1 MVSQVASVPTILES
15 LPTRPPTP
23 PRERKQ
29 DASSSSKPGLSSQPV
44 DTRFNLHTPPS
55 CSVHT
60 TDTSNASSR
69 KSTKKVGFLAQ
80 AEYRE
85 APTYATYATYADKE
99 NVRKQTTPASALSSG
114 NSAKPVKS
122 ILKQT
127 DPISPNP
134 LALLAFG
141 DEVAGQINIV
151 TMLDSTIKQLA
162 GADRD
167 SKIDAYTMLARAL
180 KASNNLPDRVALHD
194 KMSLFMQ
201 FIQRDVTTKNPDGT
215 IDSSMINHALTLLCT
230 FFHFPAISS
239 TLSSDFGIFI
249 IEHCIKSFGDPAIPK
264 DVTRHLMQVV
274 ASQDFTGKVIT
285 ADRVGRLV
293 TTLHKIEEHIKGKSI
308 IMSRICIYRRL
319 VKQAKSH
326 MVTHSDW
333 LLDLFTDMLS
343 SLKEIRAS
351 AIALGLEASFSVGK
365 ERQLS
370 RRVMEILQLRVE
382 ETQYIEY
389 YISRLMSM
397 TKDKTESASVPQVWS
412 VIILLLRCPVDR
424 WEFFAPFLEIIQRC
438 FNSGDFHTK
447 LEANY
452 AWNRLVYCLHFN
464 ESSFSKSIATICQ
477 PFLSQL
483 RRKGVGKQA
492 DEIRKRKVV
501 IGGIC
506 NLYYYAFGPN
516 LSTARVET
524 YWDACVR
531 PLILQLAPLKA
542 DGESVDKAAPNLPE
556 SLTQSIFIL
565 TSLFNSSSPRLWKE
579 DRVADSTLIKP
590 AELPVLDPKWVRRNV
605 QRVFAVVGPIL
616 EDTFLDLANPESPS
630 YQLWRALVSAVATA
644 ASKEVKV
651 SSETVTFMAQS
662 FNTLILIWSRGL
674 DQPGARPESQQRFLD
689 ATQTYVSTMT
699 ESLGLLPFTEKR
711 LSLQDGSSFKL
722 VATPSNRSGKVNG
735 LARTPLHH
743 LFPMLSTLP
752 PGIPDNDGLLNL
764 LRVVFDPFIISR
776 SSSHGKVDLARELM
790 QTLPVDVPCSY
801 GPWVFISDILSL
813 SLESSQSSYQ
823 TAASSSQPITIGQ
836 EYREIVKHL
845 ERGIK
850 STPHLPWE
858 QWHSLFQSLVARVTS
873 EAGEA
878 GCAIVVVEPLAKS
891 LWEFISPREDAM
903 PHNILKACIDLVAT
917 AKHPRDRQALDAA
930 KRRLWGTS
938 IAGPRSTFDPFDTF
952 YRFTNHL
959 LGLAYIHFVQSD
971 GNEITAAVLTE
982 VTGFLTRCNP
992 SLALKS
998 LLQLQ
1003 HSISLWIQDANAQYS
1018 SRQSSKVYGAVKA
1031 LWGRVCSS
1039 LSDTGSSENWQL
1051 DAIEELLC
1059 AAFLSKHKDIVNS
1072 VSSMWNRTF
1081 EQAEEIKYPEKLQG
1095 VLISIHSYVDIVL
1108 PGLDLSTNG
1117 SAGQELS
1124 FVESQDDLDTSN
1136 APLDTESI
1144 HQITQTGRPASGR
1157 STTPGSVRLSLLDGR
1172 RPDITPNT
1180 SRPRSA
1186 RQGTTPRLRHNDS
1199 QIQFAP
1205 IVSSSPSQDAV
1216 ESRVLTDRQKEVRE
1230 RQRENAAMFPHIRSS
1245 TEKRKPHRSAVE
1257 HQEQIKL
1264 RETRVATPERSRQL
1278 EDYVSSTPTPRRGQ
1292 AHMIDDHEM
1301 TDDVPSSP
1309 PEPRRNLLEEMRPQ
1323 PRSSDM
1329 FIDFPVSSSPVSG
1342 SPVPKR
1348 QPTLAIEAPV
1358 EQGYMEIDQDE
1369 IMGDSDQDEQ
1379 GTPKAKPSSGPILQE
1394 TTDST
1399 QDAVLGKN
1407 DIEHST
1413 PRRTRSM
1420 GKVPESPPR
1429 SSDQELFVDA
1439 PTSPVSRTPRTLRSN
1454 AVARNQA
1461 ERASTSSSQAKDRSF
1476 ELSDGEERSF
1486 ARLVVE
1492 LDSKK
1497 CKPQPM
1503 NKQGS
1508 PVKRKSDKLDAE
1520 NVAVETGSRKTRSQS
1535 KKEEDSQSS
1544 SAVPT
1549 SSAEAETPRSSSK
1562 RSRRKRKRQAEK
1574 NQEPSASH
1582 KKRKHRKNS
1591 EADVVAG
1598 DEFEGETSAASV
1610 PNSQLSEIDATIENK
1625 IIVAVEGSGELDT
1638 DMSFSEV
1645 QEPPATRPMQQ
1656 NQQDSSPA
1664 GLNDS
1669 LEERESER
1677 ESDTEAVNLQI
1688 ITEASQQSE
1697 IEPAPAEAT
1706 EEDMIVDA
1714 DANMASHAE
1723 VNETIGGRAGM
1734 AAGPMMAEHL
1744 HTEEP
1749 IVEKSQAERIM
1760 DALKGGLESLR
1771 TATLTRDEVNKIE
1784 DMFFDIKKELYQAES
1799 RGRH

>member
-1 MVSQVASVPTILES
+1 MVSQVASVPRILES

-29 DASSSSKPGLSSQPV
+29 DVPSSSKQVLSSQPV
-44 DTRFNLHTPPS
+44 DARLNLHTPPS
-55 CSVHT
+55 YPVDT
-60 TDTSNASSR
+60 ADTSHASSR

-85 APTYATYATYADKE
+85 APTYADKE
-99 NVRKQTTPASALSSG
+99 NVRKQTTPASALSSA

-141 DEVAGQINIV
+141 DEGIGQINIV

-201 FIQRDVTTKNPDGT
+201 FIQRDVTTKDPDGT

-249 IEHCIKSFGDPAIPK
+249 IEHCIKSFDDPAIPK
-264 DVTRHLMQVV
+264 DVIRHLMQVV
-274 ASQDFTGKVIT
+274 ASQDFSGKVMT

-308 IMSRICIYRRL
+308 IMSRILIYRRL

-382 ETQYIEY
+382 EMQYIEY
-389 YISRLMSM
+389 YISRLMNM
-397 TKDKTESASVPQVWS
+397 TKDKIESASVPQVWS

-424 WEFFAPFLEIIQRC
+424 WEFFTPFLEIIQRC

-483 RRKGVGKQA
+483 RRKGIGKQI

-516 LSTARVET
+516 LSSARVET

-531 PLILQLAPLKA
+531 PLILQLAPPKA
-542 DGESVDKAAPNLPE
+542 DGKSVDSAAPTLSEN
-556 SLTQSIFIL
+556 LTQSIFIL
-565 TSLFNSSSPRLWKE
+565 TSLFNSSTPRLWKE

-590 AELPVLDPKWVRRNV
+590 AELPVLDPKWVRRNA

-630 YQLWRALVSAVATA
+630 YQLWRALVSAVAIA

-662 FNTLILIWSRGL
+662 FSTLVLIWSRGL
-674 DQPGARPESQQRFLD
+674 DQPNAEPESQQRFLD
-689 ATQTYVSTMT
+689 ATQTYVSTMS
-699 ESLGLLPFTEKR
+699 ESLGLLPFTEKK

-722 VATPSNRSGKVNG
+722 IATPSNRSGKVHG

-743 LFPMLSTLP
+743 LFSMLSALP

-764 LRVVFDPFIISR
+764 LRVVFDPFVISR

-823 TAASSSQPITIGQ
+823 TTASSSQPITIGQ

-858 QWHSLFQSLVARVTS
+858 QWHPLFQSLVARVTA

-878 GCAIVVVEPLAKS
+878 GCAIVIVEPLAKS
-891 LWEFISPREDAM
+891 LWEFVAPREDAM
-903 PHNILKACIDLVAT
+903 PYNIFKACIELVAT
-917 AKHPRDRQALDAA
+917 ARQPRDRQALDAA

-938 IAGPRSTFDPFDTF
+938 IAGPRSTFDPFDNF
-952 YRFTNHL
+952 YRLTNHL
-959 LGLAYIHFVQSD
+959 LGLAYVHFVQYD
-971 GNEITAAVLTE
+971 ENEITGALTE
-982 VTGFLTRCNP
+982 VTSFLSRCNP
-992 SLALKS
+992 SLVSKS

-1003 HSISLWIQDANAQYS
+1003 HSISLWIQDANTQYG
-1018 SRQSSKVYGAVKA
+1018 SRQSSKVYEAVKA
-1031 LWGRVCSS
+1031 LWERICSS
-1039 LSDTGSSENWQL
+1039 LLGKDSPENWQL
-1051 DAIEELLC
+1051 NAIEELLC
-1059 AAFLSKHKDIVNS
+1059 GAFLSRHKDIVNS
-1072 VSSMWNRTF
+1072 VSSVWNRTF
-1081 EQAEEIKYPEKLQG
+1081 EHAEEIKYPERLQE
-1095 VLISIHSYVDIVL
+1095 VLISIHSHVDIVL
-1108 PGLDLSTNG
+1108 PGLDLSTHG
-1117 SAGQELS
+1117 STKQELS
-1124 FVESQDDLDTSN
+1124 FLESQDDLDISN
-1136 APLDTESI
+1136 PPLDIENI
-1144 HQITQTGRPASGR
+1144 HQTPQAERPSSRR
-1157 STTPGSVRLSLLDGR
+1157 SVTPGSMRLSLLGGR
-1172 RPDITPNT
+1172 RPDVTPNT

-1186 RQGTTPRLRHNDS
+1186 RQRTTPRPRHDDS

-1205 IVSSSPSQDAV
+1205 IESSSPSQDVA
-1216 ESRVLTDRQKEVRE
+1216 ESQVLTDRQKEVRE

-1245 TEKRKPHRSAVE
+1245 TEKRKPLHSAVE
-1257 HQEQIKL
+1257 HREQITIG
-1264 RETRVATPERSRQL
+1264 ETPAATPERSRQI
-1278 EDYVSSTPTPRRGQ
+1278 EAYVSSTPTPRRGQ
-1292 AHMIDDHEM
+1292 AHMIDDQEM

-1323 PRSSDM
+1323 SRSNDM
-1329 FIDFPVSSSPVSG
+1329 FLDFPISSSPVSG
-1342 SPVPKR
+1342 SPAPKR
-1348 QPTLAIEAPV
+1348 QPALVREAPA
-1358 EQGYMEIDQDE
+1358 EQEDMVIDQDE
-1369 IMGDSDQDEQ
+1369 VMGVSDQDEQ
-1379 GTPKAKPSSGPILQE
+1379 ETPKAKPHSGPIPGE
-1394 TTDST
+1394 IKDSA
-1399 QDAVLGKN
+1399 QDVMLNKN
-1407 DIEHST
+1407 NVEHST
-1413 PRRTRSM
+1413 PRRTRST
-1420 GKVPESPPR
+1420 GKAPASSPR
-1429 SSDQELFVDA
+1429 SSDRELFVDA
-1439 PTSPVSRTPRTLRSN
+1439 PTSPVARTPRTLRSN
-1454 AVARNQA
+1454 AVAKKQA
-1461 ERASTSSSQAKDRSF
+1461 EGTNISSSQPKDRSF

-1497 CKPQPM
+1497 CNPQPA
-1503 NKQGS
+1503 NKRGS
-1508 PVKRKSDKLDAE
+1508 PTKRKADKLDME
-1520 NVAVETGSRKTRSQS
+1520 SVAVEAGSRKTRSQS
-1535 KKEEDSQSS
+1535 KKEEDSQPS
-1544 SAVPT
+1544 SAAPT

-1574 NQEPSASH
+1574 SQEPSSSH
-1582 KKRKHRKNS
+1582 KKRKHRKNV
-1591 EADVVAG
+1591 EAEVDAG

-1610 PNSQLSEIDATIENK
+1610 HNSQLSEIDATVENK
-1625 IIVAVEGSGELDT
+1625 IIVAVEGSAELDT

-1645 QEPPATRPMQQ
+1645 QEPTATRPAQQ
-1656 NQQDSSPA
+1656 VQQDSSPV
-1664 GLNDS
+1664 GFDDS
-1669 LEERESER
+1669 LVERESER

-1697 IEPAPAEAT
+1697 AEPPAEAMD
-1706 EEDMIVDA
+1706 EDITVDA
-1714 DANMASHAE
+1714 DANIIGHTEA
-1723 VNETIGGRAGM
+1723 NETMGARAGM
-1734 AAGPMMAEHL
+1734 AVAPIMAEHL

-1749 IVEKSQAERIM
+1749 IAEKSQAERIM

-1771 TATLTRDEVNKIE
+1771 AATLTRDEVNQIE

-1799 RGRH
+1799 RSRR